1 MIISKLTL
9 GNFTLFLSPFFGKAL
24 NLDNGFIKSSNAEVL
39 LGIAIDSNLS
49 FSDHVAANCK
59 FYVWSRDS
67 KDISLKKRLIFIKLF
82 NISQISYSL
91 LIWMTHSR
99 GLNNK
104 IIHIHERALRNE
116 IFNFRDD
123 NNKHGLRIGTHLTR
137 TILNTADYKI
147 ESIKNLG
154 VKI

>member
-1 MIISKLTL
+1 
-9 GNFTLFLSPFFGKAL
+9 
-24 NLDNGFIKSSNAEVL
+24 
-39 LGIAIDSNLS
+39 
-49 FSDHVAANCK
+49 
-59 FYVWSRDS
+59 
-67 KDISLKKRLIFIKLF
+67 
-82 NISQISYSL
+82 
-91 LIWMTHSR
+91 MTHSR

-104 IIHIHERALRNE
+104 IIQIHERALRNE

>member
-1 MIISKLTL
+1 
-9 GNFTLFLSPFFGKAL
+9 
-24 NLDNGFIKSSNAEVL
+24 
-39 LGIAIDSNLS
+39 
-49 FSDHVAANCK
+49 
-59 FYVWSRDS
+59 
-67 KDISLKKRLIFIKLF
+67 
-82 NISQISYSL
+82 
-91 LIWMTHSR
+91 MTHS
-99 GLNNK
+99 GDLNNK
-104 IIHIHERALRNE
+104 IIHIHERALRDE